1 MFALIELY
9 RRPCKPG
16 LTTKTLLVWFVIWFA
31 LLSVVTGFF
40 LRTFGGNSLT
50 RVWHNNLST
59 GIIIVAAALVIIW
72 LSLLV
77 APSLATARDFLPTCY
92 QAVSAACISFT
103 LQQQAPSCGAHV
115 AHTTPCISFCF
126 VLSSCRA
133 FPCAAFGRQCD
144 CPKSK
149 AGRRH

>member
-9 RRPCKPG
+9 RRPCKLG

-40 LRTFGGNSLT
+40 LRTFDGNSLT
-50 RVWHNNLST
+50 RVWQNNLSP

-103 LQQQAPSCGAHV
+103 LAAAGALMRRPQGGISGAAGVVKREIWAPQA
-115 AHTTPCISFCF
+115 
-126 VLSSCRA
+126 
-133 FPCAAFGRQCD
+133 
-144 CPKSK
+144 K
-149 AGRRH
+149 AREGI